1 MLSAAADDVRMPD
14 PAEGTHSP
22 TRTKVARRAEFP
34 SFAVD
39 PAAWF
44 EHVDGVLETDPRAVF
59 RAEPENWTDPAG
71 HVWQILATADGPEAR
86 PGLQSPFLRQGGLP
100 RISALL
106 VTPEQL
112 VVELAMHDWHQ
123 VVNLPI
129 GTVAVR
135 DLGLAM
141 LTRLELPHEGLERV
155 AGEVW
160 EAASRRWARN
170 RSSSRVAMAVEG
182 RSPHG

>member
-1 MLSAAADDVRMPD
+1 VLSAAPDDVRMPD
-14 PAEGTHSP
+14 SAERTHSAAGTTGAP
-22 TRTKVARRAEFP
+22 PLAFP

-44 EHVDGVLETDPRAVF
+44 EYVDGLLETDPRAVLS
-59 RAEPENWTDPAG
+59 APPENWTDPAG
-71 HVWQILATADGPEAR
+71 HVWQVLATADGPEAR
-86 PGLQSPFLRQGGLP
+86 PALQSPFLRQGGLP

-129 GTVAVR
+129 GTIAVR

-155 AGEVW
+155 AREVW
-160 EAASRRWARN
+160 DAASRRWVRS
-170 RSSSRVAMAVEG
+170 RSSSQVAIAVEG
-182 RSPHG
+182 RSAHG